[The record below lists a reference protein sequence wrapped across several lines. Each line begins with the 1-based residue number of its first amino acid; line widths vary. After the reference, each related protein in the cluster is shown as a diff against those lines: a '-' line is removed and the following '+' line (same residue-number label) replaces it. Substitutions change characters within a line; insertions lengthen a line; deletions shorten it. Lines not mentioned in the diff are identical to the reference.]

1 MKTTITM
8 RRIITACFLIV
19 TLLFLPVGHI
29 DAKPKV
35 QKIDKTCEISI
46 PKEVV
51 DYPGPLP
58 VLVSVTYYD
67 TCTVVV
73 YKYHPEWLE
82 DFDAYMDSTMPLAYM
97 QIFNLWAG
105 NVRVE
110 TLYPD
115 TVLAAEYLELH
126 HIDGDLN
133 GDSSC
138 DISDLVLLIDY
149 MFLSGVLF

>member
-1 MKTTITM
+1 MKKYTTL
-8 RRIITACFLIV
+8 RIIGIACLLIGAILLLAGYV
-19 TLLFLPVGHI
+19 TS
-29 DAKPKV
+29 KPKV
-35 QKIDKTCEISI
+35 REVNKTHEVS
-46 PKEVV
+46 KVV

-58 VLVSVTYYD
+58 VLVSITYYD

-82 DFDAYMDSTMPLAYM
+82 DFDAYMDSTMPLAYV

-115 TVLAAEYLELH
+115 TSVVAEYLEFH
-126 HIDGDLN
+126 HVDGDLD
-133 GDSSC
+133 GDGSC
-138 DISDLVLLIDY
+138 DISDLIVLIDY
-149 MFLSGVLF
+149 MFLNGALF